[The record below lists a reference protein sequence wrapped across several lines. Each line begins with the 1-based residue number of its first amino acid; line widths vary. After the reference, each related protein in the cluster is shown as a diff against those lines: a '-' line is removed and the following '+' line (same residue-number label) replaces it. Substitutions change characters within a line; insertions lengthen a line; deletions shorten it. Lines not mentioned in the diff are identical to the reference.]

1 MSWLTNHTL
10 ERLIY
15 RYASEPTRLAFYGAI
30 AIDQL
35 PGVVNEHPW
44 IAIVNTQESHLP
56 GAHWLCLIIDSDGS
70 GEVFNSTGQPP
81 PPKVSLWMNK
91 HCRGKWTYN
100 TLTYQTPGTAT
111 CGAFVLYVV
120 LHRLCQRTLTDTLR
134 VFSSDTV
141 SNDRYVTRFFHMLLN
156 RQ

>member
-1 MSWLTNHTL
+1 MSWLSNHSL
-10 ERLIY
+10 ERLVH
-15 RYASEPTRLAFYGAI
+15 RFASERTRQAFYGAV

-35 PGVVNEHPW
+35 PAIVDERPW

-56 GAHWLCLIIDSDGS
+56 GAHWLCLFIDSDGS
-70 GEVFNSTGQPP
+70 GEVFNSTGRPP

-91 HCRGKWTYN
+91 QCRHKWKYN
-100 TLTYQTPGTAT
+100 TLTYQTPGTST

-134 VFSSDTV
+134 VFSSNTL
-141 SNDRYVTRFFHMLLN
+141 SNDVYVTDFFHMLSN